1 MLVYNSASFELFY
14 HIGLRQT
21 PREENSEKCRAFLC
35 VNIPGERHLRSMR
48 KALVSSLHT

>member
-21 PREENSEKCRAFLC
+21 PRDENSEKCRAFLC
-35 VNIPGERHLRSMR
+35 ANIPHLLDTCGVCE
-48 KALVSSLHT
+48 KP